1 MSTTQAMGLGHFLEQ
16 TDAVGMTLF
25 VILLAM
31 SVASWTVIVSKV
43 LRARRATQTGA
54 EFLARFQNS
63 TSIDDLKALIADHPD
78 ARSQIAAHA
87 LSAAAYSRGAPGSG
101 SRSEQPP
108 LSAV

>member
-78 ARSQIAAHA
+78 ARSQIAFPFAQ
-87 LSAAAYSRGAPGSG
+87 RGRRGNRCG
-101 SRSEQPP
+101 
-108 LSAV
+108 AVLRRWPHRYRRP